1 MKEELES
8 QDNLIQA
15 LAIPY
20 ENIYTV
26 NAVTGEASCYRMGRT
41 MNERYGS
48 KFATGNYEENI
59 SSYIENDVLK
69 EDRPLFEQVR
79 SLQSV
84 NTLLSDKKT
93 FYFNYRVFRNSTI
106 EYYQCQL
113 VKPVTDGNEFVVGFK
128 DINDEKHQEFAQQR
142 KLEEALAKL
151 EQANHALKEE
161 MVVSEALSQEYHSL
175 FKIDAVT
182 GKMSLYRTDGIGM
195 KKEMIQKLLESD
207 DYDGAVLEK
216 YIEAF
221 VAPEDQKRVRESTR
235 LAVLR
240 KNVPDRGLFKIRFR
254 RILEGVSTYYE
265 MNTIKIT
272 DKDGNVTFVM
282 GMRDV
287 DNRIK
292 KERQQEAALQKA
304 YVAAE
309 AANKAKT
316 DFLFNMSHDIRTPM
330 NAIIGFT
337 DLLEKH
343 LDDEALMRNYI
354 AKIKTSNEVL
364 LSLINN
370 VLEMARIE
378 SGKER
383 LDETREN
390 VDEFFESV
398 FLMFDSQMQQK
409 NVKFLK
415 NIQIRH
421 SHIIMDK
428 TKLREILL
436 NLLSN
441 ALKYTPSG
449 GTVTMTVTESPSE
462 RSGYATY
469 QTVIEDTGIGMSEE
483 FLPHIFE
490 DFTRE
495 HSSTEC
501 KVSGTGLGTA
511 IVKRLIDLMHGTI
524 EVESQLGKGTRF
536 TMTLNHAIAE
546 ADAVQIAEKTCRE
559 YRKEAFAGK
568 RLLLAEDNALNA
580 EIAITVLEEAG
591 FMVEHAE
598 DGIICVNMVEKAEA
612 GYYDLILMDIQM
624 PNMDGYKA
632 TQVIRRLPDRKK
644 AQIPIVAMTAN
655 AFDEDRQN
663 AFAAGMNGHLSK
675 PIEMTKLLETLS
687 EILG

>member
-1 MKEELES
+1 MNELES
-8 QDNLIQA
+8 RENLIQA

-26 NAVTGEASCYRMGRT
+26 NADTGEAICYRMGRT
-41 MNERYGS
+41 MNERYGR
-48 KFATGNYEENI
+48 KFATGNYEKNI
-59 SSYIENDVLK
+59 SSYIENDVLR
-69 EDRPLFEQVR
+69 EDHHLFDRIR
-79 SLQSV
+79 SLKNV
-84 NTLLSDKKT
+84 TKLLEEKNTY
-93 FYFNYRVFRNSTI
+93 YFNYRVFRNNKI

-113 VKPVTDGNEFVVGFK
+113 VKPVVDGKEFVVGFK

-142 KLEEALAKL
+142 KLEETLAKL
-151 EQANHALKEE
+151 EKTNTALKEE

-195 KKEMIQKLLESD
+195 KKEMIQKLLESG
-207 DYDGAVLEK
+207 DYDGTVLEK

-272 DKDGNVTFVM
+272 DKDGNTTFIM

-304 YVAAE
+304 YITAE
-309 AANKAKT
+309 AASKAKT

-343 LDDEALMRNYI
+343 LDDETMMRNYI

-390 VDEFFESV
+390 VEEFFESV
-398 FLMFDSQMQQK
+398 FLLFDAQMQQK

-415 NIQIRH
+415 NIQVRH
-421 SHIIMDK
+421 SNIIMDK

-449 GTVTMTVTESPSE
+449 GTVTMTVTELPSD
-462 RSGYATY
+462 RAGYATY

-495 HSSTEC
+495 HSSTES

-511 IVKRLIDLMHGTI
+511 IVKRLVDLMHGTI
-524 EVESQLGKGTRF
+524 GVESQLGKGTRF
-536 TMTLNHAIAE
+536 TMTLEHAITE

-559 YRKEAFAGK
+559 YRTEEFAGK
-568 RLLLAEDNALNA
+568 RILLAEDNALNA
-580 EIAITVLEEAG
+580 EIAITILEEAG

-632 TQVIRRLPDRKK
+632 TQVIRRLPDKKK
-644 AQIPIVAMTAN
+644 AQIPLIAMTAN
-655 AFDEDRQN
+655 AFDADRQN

-687 EILG
+687 EILR